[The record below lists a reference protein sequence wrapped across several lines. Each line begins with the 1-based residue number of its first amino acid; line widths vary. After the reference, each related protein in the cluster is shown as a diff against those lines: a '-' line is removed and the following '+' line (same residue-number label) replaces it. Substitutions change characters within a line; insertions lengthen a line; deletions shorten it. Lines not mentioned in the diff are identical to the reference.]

1 MGAQE
6 EGTSKR
12 RDFQK
17 RTDEDIDVFLGRPE
31 QPIPPQQD
39 ASKPEYDSR
48 TGRDSEPVKSAQK
61 ASEPETKA
69 EMTDEEHEMQ
79 IKATRASRAQAEA
92 YHDVA
97 VLRKKAHQHSHKAS
111 QFYHKY
117 RMNEARAAKCT
128 ARAVAFREKSAGRR
142 ERAKGHRD
150 NMNAL
155 DAELR
160 GAAQGKGDLSPE
172 ALRTKMANMERK
184 AAKEE
189 MVGHKYD
196 KKASIQTERAAK
208 YRSRALKH
216 LEQNKLHE
224 SEARMFGKRADNLE
238 KAGT

>member
-17 RTDEDIDVFLGRPE
+17 RTDEDIDVFLGRRE

-48 TGRDSEPVKSAQK
+48 AGRDSEPVKSAQK

-196 KKASIQTERAAK
+196 KKASIQTERA
-208 YRSRALKH
+208 LKH
-216 LEQNKLHE
+216 LERNKLHE